1 MAFGFWRFLWGT
13 PQAAIAGSELKKLVG
28 DESVYFIV
36 SPYTRT
42 RMTYEI
48 VREKLGQRH
57 FFMKEDPRLRGEGT
71 CMYLEGRR
79 GRLRTYFVGRFEN
92 NPRMPFVV

>member
-1 MAFGFWRFLWGT
+1 M
-13 PQAAIAGSELKKLVG
+13 PQAAVAGRELKKLVG

-48 VREKLGQRH
+48 VREALGPRD
-57 FFMKEDPRLRGEGT
+57 FFMKEDPRLRGE
-71 CMYLEGRR
+71 
-79 GRLRTYFVGRFEN
+79 RTLGGG
-92 NPRMPFVV
+92 